1 VVSEGQLSGLMLSLL
16 EFKQRTGFGTC
27 ESGEFLN
34 DLVPCFLSGRIKIS
48 VGLAGMGKMRF
59 QFQH

>member
-1 VVSEGQLSGLMLSLL
+1 MQIAYVDAGGGLKLQPPILI
-16 EFKQRTGFGTC
+16 GTC

-34 DLVPCFLSGRIKIS
+34 DLDPCFLSGRIKIS

>member
-1 VVSEGQLSGLMLSLL
+1 MTLD
-16 EFKQRTGFGTC
+16 GTC